1 MVDGSNFDVDTVRRP
16 QHATNY
22 QLPQPDS
29 PMTIK
34 RHKCPTERN
43 GNALLKA
50 GIITN
55 SHKFKYSMT
64 SDTYKEFKQCTA
76 YKCCY
81 KTTSP
86 TNGSRLLYPTRKSS
100 GSVTACTRRGPNWVS
115 RIERR
120 QNFETLDEVSNFVLK
135 NSDLSRTQLGDKRR
149 KTSQEEFL
157 RSE

>member
-22 QLPQPDS
+22 QPPQPDS

-34 RHKCPTERN
+34 RHKCPTE
-43 GNALLKA
+43 
-50 GIITN
+50 I
-55 SHKFKYSMT
+55 KYSMT
-64 SDTYKEFKQCTA
+64 SDTYKEFKQCAA

-115 RIERR
+115 RIARR

-157 RSE
+157 RSELSRR